1 VDDQTLMARGQPT
14 ASLVVRQG
22 AQAGMTFSIM
32 GAEAILGREEGID
45 VSVRDPEVSRR
56 HARITWQNDSYYLE
70 DLKST
75 NGTFLNGALVTSP
88 QPLRSGDTIGIGQT
102 VLVFQG
108 EPGATFEQPVVE
120 EAHPSSQ
127 PAAGVAEPASRERRN
142 RCLLVGCGCLI
153 LLGVL
158 VLVALLVL
166 FLAFPQQFEDFL
178 NSILAIVGLQ
188 ADLTMLFVPP
198 LLA

>member
-1 VDDQTLMARGQPT
+1 MDDQTLMAQGQPT

-22 AQAGMTFSIM
+22 AQAGMTFPIT
-32 GAEAILGREEGID
+32 GEEAILGREEGID

-56 HARITWQNDSYYLE
+56 HARITWQDGSYYLE

-75 NGTFLNGALVTSP
+75 NGTFLNNALVTSP

-108 EPGATFEQPVVE
+108 EPGATYE
-120 EAHPSSQ
+120 Q
-127 PAAGVAEPASRERRN
+127 PAAEQAYPGPQPASRVAEPPSRERRN

-153 LLGVL
+153 VLGVL

-166 FLAFPQQFEDFL
+166 FLAFPQALENFL
-178 NSILAIVGLQ
+178 NSILVVFGLE
-188 ADLTMLFVPP
+188 ADLAALFVPH
-198 LLA
+198 LLV

>member
-1 VDDQTLMARGQPT
+1 LDDQTVMAQGQPT

-32 GAEAILGREEGID
+32 GGEAVLGREEGID

-56 HARITWQNDSYYLE
+56 HARITWQNGSYYLE
-70 DLKST
+70 DLNST

-108 EPGATFEQPVVE
+108 EPGAAFEQPVVE
-120 EAHPSSQ
+120 EAYPSSQ
-127 PAAGVAEPASRERRN
+127 PAARAAEPASRERRN

-178 NSILAIVGLQ
+178 NSILAIVGLE
-188 ADLTMLFVPP
+188 ADLAK
-198 LLA
+198 LLAPNLLV